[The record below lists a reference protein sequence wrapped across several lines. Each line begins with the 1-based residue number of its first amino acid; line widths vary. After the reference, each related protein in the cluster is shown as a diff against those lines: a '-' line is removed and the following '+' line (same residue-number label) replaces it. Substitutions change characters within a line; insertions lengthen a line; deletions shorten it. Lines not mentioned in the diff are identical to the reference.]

1 MKLLGEVLLDKEM
14 VTRQQMRLA
23 LQEQKRT
30 GELLGNVLLRL
41 GILTRKD
48 LSRAIA
54 FSTDL
59 PFIDLKQVHVDAS
72 AIKTV
77 SKDIAKKFKLIPFSI
92 ENNTIRVAMDNPN
105 DVVAIDTLRRTT
117 GKKIEVYASDLDS
130 VLESIEIYYELG
142 ASLEEE
148 IDRNVTAALSGGIA
162 EGEVNPP
169 IVRLIE
175 LFIIKAIRDRATD
188 IHVTPEEMITRVSYR
203 VDGVLRSGMIL
214 PKRIHVPLVTR
225 VKVMSGLNIAE
236 QRLPQE
242 GNIGFEFSGRKIDIR
257 SATAPK
263 NFGENVVL
271 RVLDKANILLGLEY
285 LGLNTNARNTIRKL
299 TKKPH
304 GIVLA
309 AGPTGCGKTTTL
321 YSMLREINALEKNIL
336 TIEDPIEYH
345 LPLIKQTQVNEQ
357 AGLTFSQAIRH
368 FLRQDPDV
376 ILVGEIRDLE
386 TAKIAFQAAMTG
398 HLVLSTIHTN
408 DAASTVA
415 RLLDLGVEPYL
426 IPTSL
431 RAVIAQ
437 RLVRKACPFCAEDY
451 ALSKEETALYDLKD
465 WSGAEKT
472 TKLGKGCLSCENT
485 GYSGRTGI
493 FEILELTP
501 TLSELIS
508 QKATSAA
515 ITIEA
520 RKEGMQIMKEH
531 GLEKALEGITTV
543 EEVFRVTE

>member
-1 MKLLGEVLLDKEM
+1 MKLLGEILQEKEM
-14 VTRQQMRLA
+14 ITPQQMRLA

-48 LSRAIA
+48 LSRALA
-54 FSTDL
+54 FSSDL
-59 PFIDLKQVHVDAS
+59 PFVDLKQVHIDPNAVS
-72 AIKTV
+72 TV
-77 SKDIAKKFKLIPFSI
+77 TKDVAKKFKLLPFAV

-117 GKKIEVYASDLDS
+117 GKTIEMFASDLDGI
-130 VLESIEIYYELG
+130 LESIEIYYELG

-148 IDRNVTAALSGGIA
+148 IEKNATAALSGGVA
-162 EGEVNPP
+162 EGEISPP

-175 LFIIKAIRDRATD
+175 LFLVKAIRDGATD
-188 IHVTPEEMITRVSYR
+188 VHITPEEMISRVSFR

-214 PKRIHVPLVTR
+214 PKQIHVPLVTR

-242 GNIGFEFSGRKIDIR
+242 GNITFEFSGRKIDIR
-257 SATAPK
+257 SSTSPK
-263 NFGENVVL
+263 YYGENLVL
-271 RVLDKANILLGLEY
+271 RVLDKANTLLGLEY
-285 LGLNTNARNTIRKL
+285 LGLDVLNQVAIRKL
-299 TKKPH
+299 TTKPH

-321 YSMLREINALEKNIL
+321 YSMLREINALEKNVL

-345 LPLIKQTQVNEQ
+345 IPLIKQSQVNEQ
-357 AGLTFSQAIRH
+357 AGLTFSLAIRH

-376 ILVGEIRDLE
+376 MLVGEIRDLE
-386 TAKIAFQAAMTG
+386 TAKISFQAAMTG
-398 HLVLSTIHTN
+398 HLVFSTIHTN
-408 DAASTVA
+408 DAASTIA
-415 RLLDLGVEPYL
+415 RLLDLGAEPYL

-437 RLVRKACPFCAEDY
+437 RLIRKICPDCIEDY
-451 ALSKEETALYDLKD
+451 TPAEEKLELYDLKD
-465 WSGAEKT
+465 WSGAGKSL
-472 TKLGKGCLSCENT
+472 KRGKGCAACEFT

-493 FEILELTP
+493 FEILEITP
-501 TLSELIS
+501 RIS
-508 QKATSAA
+508 QA
-515 ITIEA
+515 ITQKASSDVLALEA
-520 RKEGMQIMKEH
+520 KKEGMRTMKED
-531 GLEKALEGITTV
+531 GLTKVLDGITTI
-543 EEVFRVTE
+543 EEIFRVTE

>member
-1 MKLLGEVLLDKEM
+1 MKLLGEVLQEKEM
-14 VTRQQMRLA
+14 ITPQQMRLA

-48 LSRAIA
+48 LSRALA
-54 FSTDL
+54 FSSDL
-59 PFIDLKQVHVDAS
+59 PFVDLKQVHIDPNAVS
-72 AIKTV
+72 TV
-77 SKDIAKKFKLIPFSI
+77 TKDVAKKFKLLPFAV

-117 GKKIEVYASDLDS
+117 GKAIEMFASDLDGI
-130 VLESIEIYYELG
+130 LESIEIYYELG

-148 IDRNVTAALSGGIA
+148 IDKNATAALSGGVA
-162 EGEVNPP
+162 EGEISPP

-175 LFIIKAIRDRATD
+175 LFLVKAIRDGATD
-188 IHVTPEEMITRVSYR
+188 VHITPEEMISRVSFR

-214 PKRIHVPLVTR
+214 PKQIHVPLVTR

-242 GNIGFEFSGRKIDIR
+242 GNITFEFSGRKIDIR
-257 SATAPK
+257 SSTSPK
-263 NFGENVVL
+263 YYGENLVL
-271 RVLDKANILLGLEY
+271 RVLDKANTLLGLEY
-285 LGLNTNARNTIRKL
+285 LGLDVLNQITIRKL
-299 TKKPH
+299 TTKPH

-321 YSMLREINALEKNIL
+321 YSMLREINALEKNVL

-345 LPLIKQTQVNEQ
+345 IPLIKQSQVNEQ
-357 AGLTFSQAIRH
+357 AGLTFSLAIRH

-376 ILVGEIRDLE
+376 MLVGEIRDLE
-386 TAKIAFQAAMTG
+386 TAKISFQAAMTG

-408 DAASTVA
+408 DAASTIA
-415 RLLDLGVEPYL
+415 RLLDLGAEPYL

-437 RLVRKACPFCAEDY
+437 RLIRKICPDCVEDY
-451 ALSKEETALYDLKD
+451 TPAEEELELYDLKD
-465 WSGAEKT
+465 WSGAGKSL
-472 TKLGKGCLSCENT
+472 KRGKGCAACEFT

-493 FEILELTP
+493 FEILEITP
-501 TLSELIS
+501 RLSQAIT
-508 QKATSAA
+508 QKASSDVLTL
-515 ITIEA
+515 EA
-520 RKEGMQIMKEH
+520 KQEGMRTMKED
-531 GLEKALEGITTV
+531 GLSKVLDGITTI
-543 EEVFRVTE
+543 EEIFRVTE

>member
-1 MKLLGEVLLDKEM
+1 MKLLGEVLLEKEM
-14 VTRQQMRLA
+14 ITPQQMNLA
-23 LQEQKRT
+23 LREQKRT
-30 GELLGNVLLRL
+30 SELLGNVLLRL
-41 GILTRKD
+41 GILNRKD

-54 FSTDL
+54 YSSDL
-59 PFIDLKQVHVDAS
+59 PFVDLKQIHIDS
-72 AIKTV
+72 EAIKTI
-77 SKDIAKKFKLIPFSI
+77 SKDIAKKFRVLPFAVEDNSLL
-92 ENNTIRVAMDNPN
+92 VAMDNPN

-117 GKKIEVYASDLDS
+117 GKTIDIYAAD
-130 VLESIEIYYELG
+130 LESVMEAIEIYYEFG
-142 ASLEEE
+142 ASIEDE
-148 IDRNVTAALSGGIA
+148 IDKNVTAAQSGGMA

-169 IVRLIE
+169 IVRMIE
-175 LFIIKAIRDRATD
+175 LLIIKAIRDGATD
-188 IHVTPEEMITRVSYR
+188 LHVIPEEMITRISYR
-203 VDGVLRSGMIL
+203 IDGVLRSGMIL
-214 PKRIHVPLVTR
+214 PKQLHIPLVTR

-242 GNIGFEFSGRKIDIR
+242 GGITYEFSGRKVDIR
-257 SATAPK
+257 SSTGPG

-271 RVLDKANILLGLEY
+271 RILDKANILLGLDH
-285 LGLNTNARNTIRKL
+285 LGLSPENRMTIRRL

-321 YSMLREINALEKNIL
+321 YSMLREINALERNVL

-357 AGLTFSQAIRH
+357 AGLTFSEAIRH

-408 DAASTVA
+408 DAASTIA

-437 RLVRKACPFCAEDY
+437 RLIRKVCPNCVAERVPTD
-451 ALSKEETALYDLKD
+451 EELELYSLKD
-465 WSGAEKT
+465 WSGSAMPLKH
-472 TKLGKGCLSCENT
+472 GKGCILCDQT

-493 FEILELTP
+493 FEILEVTP
-501 TLSELIS
+501 RLSKLIS
-508 QKATSAA
+508 DRASSDV
-515 ITIEA
+515 ITMEA
-520 RKEGMQIMKEH
+520 QKEGMQTMKLD
-531 GLEKALEGITTV
+531 GLDKVQAGVSTLEEI
-543 EEVFRVTE
+543 FRVTE

>member
-1 MKLLGEVLLDKEM
+1 MKLLGEVLLEKGM
-14 VTRQQMRLA
+14 ITPQQMRLA

-30 GELLGNVLLRL
+30 GELLGDVLLRL

-48 LSRAIA
+48 LSRALA
-54 FSTDL
+54 YSSDL
-59 PFIDLKQVHVDAS
+59 PFVDLKQVHIDSNAT
-72 AIKTV
+72 KTI
-77 SKDIAKKFKLIPFSI
+77 SKDLAKKFKLIPFAM
-92 ENNTIRVAMDNPN
+92 ENNSLKVAMDNPN

-117 GKKIEVYASDLDS
+117 GKKIEIFASDLDGI
-130 VLESIEIYYELG
+130 LESIEIYYELG

-148 IDRNVTAALSGGIA
+148 IDKNVAAALSGGVA

-169 IVRLIE
+169 IIRLIE
-175 LFIIKAIRDRATD
+175 LFLIKAIRDGATD
-188 IHVTPEEMITRVSYR
+188 VHITPEEMITRVSYR

-214 PKRIHVPLVTR
+214 PKQIHVPLVTR

-242 GNIGFEFSGRKIDIR
+242 GNITFEFSGRKIDIR
-257 SATAPK
+257 SSTSPK
-263 NFGENVVL
+263 YFGENVVL
-271 RVLDKANILLGLEY
+271 RVLDKANLILGLEY
-285 LGLNTNARNTIRKL
+285 LGLDAKNQITIRKL
-299 TKKPH
+299 TTKPH

-321 YSMLREINALEKNIL
+321 YSMLREINALEKNVL

-357 AGLTFSQAIRH
+357 AGLTFIQAIRH

-376 ILVGEIRDLE
+376 MLVGEIRDLE
-386 TAKIAFQAAMTG
+386 TAKISFQAAMTG
-398 HLVLSTIHTN
+398 HLVFSTIHTN
-408 DAASTVA
+408 DAASTIA

-437 RLVRKACPFCAEDY
+437 RLVRKICPDCV
-451 ALSKEETALYDLKD
+451 EEYTPTDEELEIYNLKD
-465 WSGAEKT
+465 WRGAGKT
-472 TKLGKGCLSCENT
+472 LKRGKGCPACEYT
-485 GYSGRTGI
+485 GYRGRTGI
-493 FEILELTP
+493 FEILEMTP
-501 TLSELIS
+501 KIS
-508 QKATSAA
+508 QL
-515 ITIEA
+515 ITQKVSSDVLMLEA
-520 RKEGMQIMKEH
+520 QKEGMRTMRED
-531 GLEKALEGITTV
+531 GLNKVLDGITTI